1 MPASDYVG
9 SARQVIECSP
19 MPKKSTKTARA
30 PRNGPMS
37 LAGLSV
43 EDVLGAVLR
52 IAPNDAAKIRAK
64 SDGKAKGKRKG
75 K

>member
-1 MPASDYVG
+1 
-9 SARQVIECSP
+9 